1 MVYKTTLIGHKSGKL
16 TITELHDY
24 ATIFVNGKYIGK
36 LDRREGIF
44 TIELPKTDE
53 KNPILEIF
61 VEGMGHINF
70 AQQIIDRK
78 GITDR
83 VSLNGMTLMNWEVY
97 KLPMHES
104 YLSKLSPSENF
115 EKPGIFFKGN
125 FNLDQVADTYIDM
138 KNYTK
143 GVVWVN
149 GHNLGRFWNI
159 GPQFGLFCPAIWL
172 KKGDNQILVFDMHQ
186 LEEKPVKGIRILE

>member
-1 MVYKTTLIGHKSGKL
+1 
-16 TITELHDY
+16 
-24 ATIFVNGKYIGK
+24 VNGKYIGK

-44 TIELPKTDE
+44 TIELPKTDV

-97 KLPMHES
+97 KLPMDES
-104 YLSKLSPSENF
+104 YLSKLNPSENF

-149 GHNLGRFWNI
+149 GHNLGRYWNI

-172 KKGDNQILVFDMHQ
+172 KKGENEIYIFDIHQ
-186 LEEKPVKGIRILE
+186 LEAKPVKGVKVLE